1 MAHVIRQPCDEGL
14 IRSTEAQSVCT
25 PDAAPWVLAAT
36 ILGSSMA
43 FIDET
48 ALPVALP
55 AIQSSLGATAVDGQ
69 WVVAAYTLFLA
80 ALVLVGGSLGDRL
93 GRRRVFSVGVVL
105 FALASAWCGLS
116 QSPEQLIV
124 ARGFQ
129 GVGAAFLVPNS
140 LAIIGASFEEER
152 RGRAIG
158 TWTSLTSVTLIL
170 GPVLGG
176 YLAENVSWRAVFF
189 INVPIALA
197 VLAVTRSHV
206 PESQDPEARRLD
218 LPGAVLVAVGL
229 GGVVFGLLES
239 SRSGLGDARV
249 IGALIAGVGALA
261 AFLIVEGRVRE
272 PMVPLSLFRS
282 RNFTGANA
290 FTLLLYFALV
300 GTMFFLPFNLIWV
313 QDYSATAAGAAIVPA
328 ILVLSL
334 LSRHTGALT
343 DRYGARLPLVIGP
356 AIAGVGFAL
365 FAVPG
370 VESGSYWTSYFPAA
384 VVLGVGLSILVPA
397 VTTVALN
404 SVESRHEGLASA
416 INNAFSQTA
425 GLLAVAVLGVIMFI
439 GFSGSLDARL
449 QMLDLPSEARQQ
461 LEDEKAKLGAARA
474 PEGLGAAQSA
484 SVEQAIDES
493 FITGY
498 RVVMMVAAGT
508 ALASALSAA
517 LLIEGKRPERSGRQ
531 PVVEEEVASDL
542 LEP

>member
-1 MAHVIRQPCDEGL
+1 MAHVIRQPCDEGV
-14 IRSTEAQSVCT
+14 IRTTGVHSVCS
-25 PDAAPWVLAAT
+25 PNAASWVLAAT

-55 AIQSSLGATAVDGQ
+55 AIQSGLDATAVDAQ

-80 ALVLVGGSLGDRL
+80 ALVLVGGSLGDHL
-93 GRRRVFSVGVVL
+93 GRRRMFSVGVVL

-116 QSPEQLIV
+116 QSSEQLIL
-124 ARGFQ
+124 ARALQ
-129 GVGAAFLVPNS
+129 GVGAALLVPNS

-152 RGRAIG
+152 RGKAIG

-176 YLAENVSWRAVFF
+176 YFAENVSWRGVFF

-197 VLAVTRSHV
+197 VLAITRSHV
-206 PESQDPEARRLD
+206 PESRDPEARRLD
-218 LPGAVLVAVGL
+218 LPGAALVAVGL

-249 IGALIAGVGALA
+249 IGALIVGVVALG
-261 AFLIVEGRVRE
+261 AFLVVEGRGSE
-272 PMVPLSLFRS
+272 PMMPLSLFRS

-313 QDYSATAAGAAIVPA
+313 QGYSATAAGAAIVPA

-334 LSRHTGALT
+334 LSRYTGGLT
-343 DRYGARLPLVIGP
+343 DHYGARLPLVIGP
-356 AIAGVGFAL
+356 AIAAAGFAL

-370 VESGSYWTSYFPAA
+370 VESGSYWTSFFPAA
-384 VVLGVGLSILVPA
+384 VILGIGLSILVPA

-404 SVESRHEGLASA
+404 SVDVRHEGLASA

-439 GFSGSLDARL
+439 SFGSSLDDRL
-449 QMLDLPSEARQQ
+449 AALNLPPEAKQQ
-461 LEDEKAKLGAARA
+461 LEGEKIQLGAAQA
-474 PEGLGAAQSA
+474 PEGLDAAQSV
-484 SVEQAIDES
+484 SVDRAIDEAFVS
-493 FITGY
+493 GY
-498 RVVMMVAAGT
+498 RVVMLVAVAM
-508 ALASALSAA
+508 ALASAFSAA
-517 LLIEGKRPERSGRQ
+517 LLLEGKKPEGSAEQ
-531 PVVEEEVASDL
+531 TIAEEEVG
-542 LEP
+542 PTH

>member
-1 MAHVIRQPCDEGL
+1 MAHVIRQPCDEGV
-14 IRSTEAQSVCT
+14 IRSTEARSVCT
-25 PDAAPWVLAAT
+25 PNAAPWVLAAT

-55 AIQSSLGATAVDGQ
+55 AIQSSLGAAAVDGQ

-93 GRRRVFSVGVVL
+93 GRRRVFSVGVLV

-116 QSPEQLIV
+116 KSPEQLIV
-124 ARGFQ
+124 ARGLQ
-129 GVGAAFLVPNS
+129 GVGAALLVPNS
-140 LAIIGASFEEER
+140 LAIIGASFDEAR
-152 RGRAIG
+152 RGKAIG

-170 GPVLGG
+170 GPLLGG
-176 YLAENVSWRAVFF
+176 YFAENVSWRAVFF

-197 VLAVTRSHV
+197 VLAITRSRV
-206 PESQDPEARRLD
+206 PESRDPGARRLD
-218 LPGAVLVAVGL
+218 LPGAALVAVGL

-249 IGALIAGVGALA
+249 IGALVVGVVALG
-261 AFLIVEGRVRE
+261 AFLVVEGRGSE
-272 PMVPLSLFRS
+272 PMMPLSLFRS
-282 RNFTGANA
+282 RNFSGANA

-313 QDYSATAAGAAIVPA
+313 QGYSATAAGAAIVPA

-334 LSRHTGALT
+334 LSHYTGGLT

-356 AIAGVGFAL
+356 AIAAAGFAL

-384 VVLGVGLSILVPA
+384 VILGIGLSILVPA

-404 SVESRHEGLASA
+404 SVDVRHEGLASA

-425 GLLAVAVLGVIMFI
+425 GLLAVAVLGVIMFVS
-439 GFSGSLDARL
+439 FTGSLDARL
-449 QMLDLPSEARQQ
+449 DVLDLPPDARQQ
-461 LEDEKAKLGAARA
+461 LEAEKVKLGAAQA
-474 PEGLGAAQSA
+474 PDNLDAAQSA
-484 SVEQAIDES
+484 NVDRAIDEA
-493 FITGY
+493 FVTGY
-498 RVVMMVAAGT
+498 RVIMLVAVAM

-517 LLIEGKRPERSGRQ
+517 LLLEGKKPAGSEEQ
-531 PVVEEEVASDL
+531 PVDEEEITSNP

>member
-14 IRSTEAQSVCT
+14 IRSTEAQAVCT

-69 WVVAAYTLFLA
+69 WVVAVYTLFLA
-80 ALVLVGGSLGDRL
+80 ALVLVGGSSGDRL

-124 ARGFQ
+124 ARGLQ
-129 GVGAAFLVPNS
+129 GVGAALLVPNS

-152 RGRAIG
+152 RGKAIG

-197 VLAVTRSHV
+197 VLAITRSHV
-206 PESQDPEARRLD
+206 PESRNPEARRLD

-249 IGALIAGVGALA
+249 IVALMVGLVALA
-261 AFLIVEGRVRE
+261 AFLIVEDRARE
-272 PMVPLSLFRS
+272 PMLPLSLFRS

-313 QDYSATAAGAAIVPA
+313 QGYSATAAGAAIVPA

-334 LSRHTGALT
+334 LSRYTGALT

-356 AIAGVGFAL
+356 AMAGVGFAL

-370 VESGSYWTSYFPAA
+370 VESGSYWTTYFPAA

-404 SVESRHEGLASA
+404 SVETRHEGLASA

-439 GFSGSLDARL
+439 SFSGSLDARL
-449 QMLDLPSEARQQ
+449 QMLDLPSEAREQ

-474 PEGLGAAQSA
+474 PVGLGAAQSA
-484 SVEQAIDES
+484 SVERAIDES

-498 RVVMMVAAGT
+498 RVVMLVAAGT

-517 LLIEGKRPERSGRQ
+517 LLIEGKKSAGQ
-531 PVVEEEVASDL
+531 PVVDEEVA

>member
-249 IGALIAGVGALA
+249 IGALIAGVGALT
-261 AFLIVEGRVRE
+261 AFLIV
-272 PMVPLSLFRS
+272 
-282 RNFTGANA
+282 
-290 FTLLLYFALV
+290 
-300 GTMFFLPFNLIWV
+300 
-313 QDYSATAAGAAIVPA
+313 
-328 ILVLSL
+328 
-334 LSRHTGALT
+334 
-343 DRYGARLPLVIGP
+343 
-356 AIAGVGFAL
+356 
-365 FAVPG
+365 
-370 VESGSYWTSYFPAA
+370 
-384 VVLGVGLSILVPA
+384 
-397 VTTVALN
+397 
-404 SVESRHEGLASA
+404 
-416 INNAFSQTA
+416 
-425 GLLAVAVLGVIMFI
+425 
-439 GFSGSLDARL
+439 
-449 QMLDLPSEARQQ
+449 
-461 LEDEKAKLGAARA
+461 
-474 PEGLGAAQSA
+474 
-484 SVEQAIDES
+484 
-493 FITGY
+493 
-498 RVVMMVAAGT
+498 
-508 ALASALSAA
+508 
-517 LLIEGKRPERSGRQ
+517 
-531 PVVEEEVASDL
+531 
-542 LEP
+542 